1 MVHQAGSGGLLPLLP
16 AGVLQHALAGAGGL
30 LALYGWK
37 AVAVLAGAA
46 IVAHVVYYL
55 KHGKWIELD

>member
-1 MVHQAGSGGLLPLLP
+1 MSVARV
-16 AGVLQHALAGAGGL
+16 AAYVLCFGL
-30 LALYGWK
+30 LAVYGWK